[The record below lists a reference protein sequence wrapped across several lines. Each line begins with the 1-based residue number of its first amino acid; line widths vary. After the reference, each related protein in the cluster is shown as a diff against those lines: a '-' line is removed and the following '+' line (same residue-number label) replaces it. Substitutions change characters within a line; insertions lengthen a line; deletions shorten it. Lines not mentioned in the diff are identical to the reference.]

1 MIKNIAA
8 ATLLWLASIHAG
20 YASDADQLA
29 QELAKLNTFFGTF
42 QQILVDDKGVVLQES
57 SGDFFLQRPGYF
69 RWETKEPF
77 PQLLVSDLQSIWLYD
92 PDLEQVTVREYDD
105 RLSAT
110 PALLLSGDLSQINQ
124 HYLIEQQT
132 DKRYLLTPR
141 VAHELFNEL
150 TVAFSDG
157 QLSEMALHDALG
169 QVTTFRFIDG
179 IYNQVIPQTL
189 FEFTPPEG
197 TDLIIGN

>member
-1 MIKNIAA
+1 M
-8 ATLLWLASIHAG
+8 
-20 YASDADQLA
+20 
-29 QELAKLNTFFGTF
+29 AKLNTFFGTF